1 MLSPRTIILV
11 FFYCGILTSCTV
23 PQWGDGPPPL
33 LTDHSIQQHPY
44 HRNPYHHKRKS
55 KAPVTPTKNDKGQQP
70 EGKSKENDRPPTNET
85 VASARKDKQSQSV
98 VRREKKDT
106 TKSVVQ
112 KKQSTSKETLDG
124 QTKTPREKNRVLTV
138 DQSTNHAEP
147 TEENRPKDNSI
158 TSDEVYEKLKDA
170 RDIDLESPQQL
181 HNDLKRTD
189 PEFWPH
195 LMKNIRTAPIIH
207 EPMNDLPED
216 SKEMVIAKQI
226 TADEIFRQP
235 RNMLR
240 EQGTSIAGHPTSRRK
255 RTDNPVRLAQFYSE
269 TKATEKSDK
278 RSEIDHEASDSSQMN
293 DGEKHERDD
302 KRDNWIKKVSHVS
315 DIPLRE
321 GIWQQQLHF
330 AIESL
335 EAELQ
340 ESADGE
346 ILDTRNY
353 ESTQAIL
360 RLLYLIGGRGD
371 DAMAKIPEL
380 DEDRQEFWSKLIFAL
395 KSYLGPTGSPVTDR
409 RAESALHDLQEAM
422 ASLANVSRLHIA
434 NLAFCSNV
442 ESFGQ
447 YTTLEPYLFPPDQE
461 VLLYAEIDN
470 FAAEHLKEGGYKTE
484 MEGSYQILDR
494 SGRRVADRT
503 FASEEEIC
511 RNRRRDYFIPF
522 RMWIPKDLYPG
533 EYTLQLTIE
542 DKVGDKFGQ
551 ASIDFKVE
559 KESQ

>member
-1 MLSPRTIILV
+1 MPSPRTIILV
-11 FFYCGILTSCTV
+11 FFYCGIFTSCTV
-23 PQWGDGPPPL
+23 PQWIDGPPPL

-44 HRNPYHHKRKS
+44 HRNPYRRKRKS
-55 KAPVTPTKNDKGQQP
+55 KPVTHTKNDKGQQP
-70 EGKSKENDRPPTNET
+70 EGKSKENDRPPRNET
-85 VASARKDKQSQSV
+85 VASARKDEHSQSV

-106 TKSVVQ
+106 TKAVIP

-124 QTKTPREKNRVLTV
+124 QTKTPRKKNRVLTV
-138 DQSTNHAEP
+138 DQSTNHAKP

-158 TSDEVYEKLKDA
+158 TSDVVYEKIKDA
-170 RDIDLESPQQL
+170 HDTDLESHQQL
-181 HNDLKRTD
+181 HNDLKQAD

-195 LMKNIRTAPIIH
+195 LMKNIRTTPIVH
-207 EPMNDLPED
+207 EPTNDLPED
-216 SKEMVIAKQI
+216 SKELVVAKQI
-226 TADEIFRQP
+226 TADEIFGQP

-240 EQGTSIAGHPTSRRK
+240 EQGTSIAGHPTLRRK
-255 RTDNPVRLAQFYSE
+255 RTDNPVRLAQSYSE
-269 TKATEKSDK
+269 TKLIEKSDK
-278 RSEIDHEASDSSQMN
+278 GAESDHEAADSSQMN
-293 DGEKHERDD
+293 DSEKHKRND
-302 KRDNWIKKVSHVS
+302 KRDSWIEKVSHVS

-321 GIWQQQLHF
+321 GSWHQQLHI

-335 EAELQ
+335 EAELL

-346 ILDTRNY
+346 KLDTRNY

-371 DAMAKIPEL
+371 DAMAKIPKL

-395 KSYLGPTGSPVTDR
+395 QSYLDPTGSPVTDR
-409 RAESALHDLQEAM
+409 RAERALHDLQEAM

-447 YTTLEPYLFPPDQE
+447 YMTLEPYLFPPDQE

-484 MEGSYQILDR
+484 MEGSYQILDH

-542 DKVGDKFGQ
+542 DKVGNKFGQ